1 MVKKVV
7 GYTTELYKAVV
18 LERYKCTTADSLPV
32 GLAYGSPRTRRSPG
46 RGFLRT
52 PTSLT
57 GQENLFW
64 TDAQDSSNIGVVFNS
79 SAGHAPLARP
89 TTSLA

>member
-1 MVKKVV
+1 VMVKKVV

-46 RGFLRT
+46 TGFC
-52 PTSLT
+52 
-57 GQENLFW
+57 
-64 TDAQDSSNIGVVFNS
+64 
-79 SAGHAPLARP
+79 ARRP
-89 TTSLA
+89 A